1 MSPIIITTEEWP
13 SMITTESLKMVRFIP
28 NSKQLLVDKL
38 KLCAQNDSSASEH
51 SEEIKD
57 EEKEGGNYS
66 LDK

>member
-1 MSPIIITTEEWP
+1 MT
-13 SMITTESLKMVRFIP
+13 TTESLKMVRFIP